1 MEIHLPVEIVEKC
14 HGSSVENRTLPH
26 NPTSKPRDMLSVLEI
41 VASYC
46 PCIAC
51 LGLGGRWK
59 LQVLRALESGTS
71 FRLRHFYASVF
82 PGTVKFSLLDVV
94 APLVQ
99 QPREDMLRR
108 HLIQVLVGLRR
119 DDSTSTFFFSYYNP
133 KCLVSQPI
141 SSRMVRTVVASWR
154 DFLSLPDSLRV
165 S

>member
-1 MEIHLPVEIVEKC
+1 MEVHLPVEIVEKC
-14 HGSSVENRTLPH
+14 HGSSVGNRTQLY
-26 NPTSKPRDMLSVLEI
+26 NPASKPRDMLSVLQI

-59 LQVLRALESGTS
+59 LQVLRAWN
-71 FRLRHFYASVF
+71 RHFFPPMTFYASVF
-82 PGTVKFSLLDVV
+82 PGTVKFSLLEVV

-133 KCLVSQPI
+133 ECLVSQPI